1 MDEFIFFIFVEVYSH
16 YKVEITTNWS
26 MSKTKYYFD
35 SDNLEFVPIKRTF
48 IERIYRLSLFLIS
61 SVIIGAFITVVLLNT
76 DFIDTPK
83 EIIQAREI
91 DNYELQ
97 LKVLNKK
104 LEQVESTL
112 ANIEK
117 RDNNLYRVY
126 FEASPI
132 PEDQR
137 RAGFGG
143 VNRYD
148 YLEGFES
155 SDVIVNTTERLDILT
170 KELVIQSKS
179 LDEIELLA
187 KNNESL
193 LTAIPA
199 IQPVSSSDLKRM
211 ASGYGYR
218 IDPFTKKRTMHWCMD
233 FSAKTGTPIYATGD
247 GRIARA
253 DARAVGFGNHVRID
267 HGFGYVSIYAHMDKI
282 VVRRGNRVKRGDLIG
297 YVGNTGRSVAPHL
310 HYEIVKDGK
319 KINPINFYSGSL
331 SPIEFE
337 ELVNQASQENQSL
350 D

>member
-1 MDEFIFFIFVEVYSH
+1 
-16 YKVEITTNWS
+16 

-35 SDNLEFVPIKRTF
+35 SDNLEFVPIKNTLGN
-48 IERIYRLSLFLIS
+48 RIYRLSLFLIS
-61 SVIIGAFITVVLLNT
+61 SVIFGAFITVILINT
-76 DFIDTPK
+76 DFVDTPK
-83 EIIQAREI
+83 EIVQEREI

-117 RDNNLYRVY
+117 RDNNLYRAY

-137 RAGFGG
+137 KAGFGG
-143 VNRYD
+143 INRYD

-155 SDVIVNTTERLDILT
+155 SDLIVNTTERLDILT

-187 KNNESL
+187 KNKESL
-193 LTAIPA
+193 LSSIPS
-199 IQPVSSSDLKRM
+199 IQPVKSSDLRRM

-218 IDPFTKKRTMHWCMD
+218 IDPFTKARRMHFGMD
-233 FSAKTGTPIYATGD
+233 FSAKRGTPIYATGD
-247 GRIARA
+247 GTVSRA
-253 DARAVGFGNHVRID
+253 DSRAAGFGKHVRID
-267 HGFGYVSIYAHMDKI
+267 HGFGYVTIYAHMDRYL
-282 VVRRGNRVKRGDLIG
+282 VVKGDKVKRGDLIG
-297 YVGNTGRSVAPHL
+297 YVGSSGRSVAPHL
-310 HYEIVKDGK
+310 HYEIVKDGV

-331 SPIEFE
+331 SPAEFE
-337 ELVNQASQENQSL
+337 ELVKVASQENQSL

>member
-1 MDEFIFFIFVEVYSH
+1 
-16 YKVEITTNWS
+16 

-35 SDNLEFVPIKRTF
+35 SDNLEFVPIKNTLGNRM
-48 IERIYRLSLFLIS
+48 YRLSLFLIS
-61 SVIIGAFITVVLLNT
+61 SVIFGAFITVILFNT
-76 DFIDTPK
+76 DFVNTPK
-83 EIIQAREI
+83 EIVQEREI

-117 RDNNLYRVY
+117 RDNNLYRAY

-137 RAGFGG
+137 KAGFGG
-143 VNRYD
+143 INRYD

-155 SDVIVNTTERLDILT
+155 SDLIVNTTERLDILT

-187 KNNESL
+187 KNKESL
-193 LTAIPA
+193 LSSIPS
-199 IQPVSSSDLKRM
+199 IQPVKSSDLRRM

-218 IDPFTKKRTMHWCMD
+218 IDPFTKARRMHFGMD
-233 FSAKTGTPIYATGD
+233 FSAKRGTPIYATGD
-247 GRIARA
+247 GTVSRA
-253 DARAVGFGNHVRID
+253 DSRAAGFGKHVRID
-267 HGFGYVSIYAHMDKI
+267 HGFGYVTIYAHMDRYLVVKGDKI
-282 VVRRGNRVKRGDLIG
+282 KRGDLIG
-297 YVGNTGRSVAPHL
+297 YVGSSGRSVAPHL
-310 HYEIVKDGK
+310 HYEIVKDGV

-331 SPIEFE
+331 SPAEFE
-337 ELVNQASQENQSL
+337 ELVKAVSYTHLTLPTICSV
-350 D
+350 

>member
-1 MDEFIFFIFVEVYSH
+1 
-16 YKVEITTNWS
+16 

-35 SDNLEFVPIKRTF
+35 SDNLEFVPIKNTLGN
-48 IERIYRLSLFLIS
+48 RIYRLSLFLIS
-61 SVIIGAFITVVLLNT
+61 SVIFGAFITVILFNT
-76 DFIDTPK
+76 DFVNTPK
-83 EIIQAREI
+83 EIVQEREI

-117 RDNNLYRVY
+117 RDNNLYRAY

-137 RAGFGG
+137 KAGFGG
-143 VNRYD
+143 INRYD

-155 SDVIVNTTERLDILT
+155 SDLIVNTTERLDILT

-187 KNNESL
+187 KNKESL
-193 LTAIPA
+193 LSSIPS
-199 IQPVSSSDLKRM
+199 IQPVNSSDLRRM

-218 IDPFTKKRTMHWCMD
+218 IDPFTKARRMHFGMD
-233 FSAKTGTPIYATGD
+233 FSAPRGTEIYATGD
-247 GRIARA
+247 GTVTRA
-253 DARAVGFGNHVRID
+253 DSRAAGFGKHVRID
-267 HGFGYVSIYAHMDKI
+267 HGFGYVTIYAHLESFKVVKGDK
-282 VVRRGNRVKRGDLIG
+282 VKRGETIG
-297 YVGNTGRSVAPHL
+297 TVGSTGRSVAPHL
-310 HYEIVKDGK
+310 HYEIVKDGV

-331 SPIEFE
+331 SPAEFE
-337 ELVNQASQENQSL
+337 ELVKIASQENQSL

>member
-1 MDEFIFFIFVEVYSH
+1 
-16 YKVEITTNWS
+16 

-35 SDNLEFVPIKRTF
+35 SDNLEFVPIKNTLGN
-48 IERIYRLSLFLIS
+48 RIYRLSLFLIS
-61 SVIIGAFITVVLLNT
+61 SVIFGAFITVILFNT
-76 DFIDTPK
+76 DFVNTPK
-83 EIIQAREI
+83 EIVQEREI

-104 LEQVESTL
+104 LKQVESTL

-117 RDNNLYRVY
+117 RDNNLYRAY

-137 RAGFGG
+137 KAGFGG
-143 VNRYD
+143 INRYD

-155 SDVIVNTTERLDILT
+155 SDLIVNTTERLDILT

-187 KNNESL
+187 KNKESL
-193 LTAIPA
+193 LSSIPS
-199 IQPVSSSDLKRM
+199 IQPVKSSDLRRM

-218 IDPFTKKRTMHWCMD
+218 IDPFTKARRMHFGMD
-233 FSAKTGTPIYATGD
+233 FSAKRGTPIYATGD
-247 GRIARA
+247 GTVSRA
-253 DARAVGFGNHVRID
+253 DSRAAGFGKHVRID
-267 HGFGYVSIYAHMDKI
+267 HGFGYVTIYAHMDRYLVVKGDKI
-282 VVRRGNRVKRGDLIG
+282 KRGDLIG
-297 YVGNTGRSVAPHL
+297 YVGSSGRSVAPHL
-310 HYEIVKDGK
+310 HYEIVKDGV

-331 SPIEFE
+331 SPAEFE
-337 ELVNQASQENQSL
+337 ELVKVASQENQSL

>member
-1 MDEFIFFIFVEVYSH
+1 
-16 YKVEITTNWS
+16 

-35 SDNLEFVPIKRTF
+35 SDNLEFVPIKNTLGN
-48 IERIYRLSLFLIS
+48 RIYRLSLFLIS
-61 SVIIGAFITVVLLNT
+61 SVIFGAFITVILFNT
-76 DFIDTPK
+76 DFVNTPK
-83 EIIQAREI
+83 EIVQEREI

-117 RDNNLYRVY
+117 RDNNLYRAY

-137 RAGFGG
+137 KAGFGG
-143 VNRYD
+143 INRYD

-155 SDVIVNTTERLDILT
+155 SDLIVNTTERLDILT

-187 KNNESL
+187 KNKESL
-193 LTAIPA
+193 LSAIPS
-199 IQPVSSSDLKRM
+199 IQPVKSSDLRRM

-218 IDPFTKKRTMHWCMD
+218 IDPFTKARRMHFGMD
-233 FSAKTGTPIYATGD
+233 FSAPRGTKIYATGD
-247 GRIARA
+247 GTVSRA
-253 DARAVGFGNHVRID
+253 DSRAAGFGKHVRID
-267 HGFGYVSIYAHMDKI
+267 HGFGYVTIYAHMDSFLVVKGDKI
-282 VVRRGNRVKRGDLIG
+282 KRGDLIG
-297 YVGNTGRSVAPHL
+297 YVGSSGRSVAPHL
-310 HYEIVKDGK
+310 HYEIVKDGV

-331 SPIEFE
+331 SPAEFE
-337 ELVNQASQENQSL
+337 ELVKVASQENQSL

>member
-1 MDEFIFFIFVEVYSH
+1 
-16 YKVEITTNWS
+16 

-35 SDNLEFVPIKRTF
+35 SDNLEFVPIKNTLGNRM
-48 IERIYRLSLFLIS
+48 YRLSLFLIS
-61 SVIIGAFITVVLLNT
+61 SVIFGAFITVILFNT
-76 DFIDTPK
+76 DFVNTPK
-83 EIIQAREI
+83 EIVQEREI

-117 RDNNLYRVY
+117 RDNNLYRAY

-137 RAGFGG
+137 KAGFGG
-143 VNRYD
+143 INRYD

-155 SDVIVNTTERLDILT
+155 SDLIVNTTERLDILT

-187 KNNESL
+187 KNKESL
-193 LTAIPA
+193 LSSIPS
-199 IQPVSSSDLKRM
+199 IQPVKSSDLRRM

-218 IDPFTKKRTMHWCMD
+218 IDPFTKARRMHFGMD
-233 FSAKTGTPIYATGD
+233 FSAPRGTEIYATGD
-247 GRIARA
+247 GTVTRA
-253 DARAVGFGNHVRID
+253 DSRAAGFGKHVRID
-267 HGFGYVSIYAHMDKI
+267 HGFGYVTIYAHLESFI
-282 VVRRGNRVKRGDLIG
+282 VVKGDKVKRGEIIG
-297 YVGNTGRSVAPHL
+297 YVGSTGRSVAPHL
-310 HYEIVKDGK
+310 HYEIVKDGV

-331 SPIEFE
+331 SPAEFE
-337 ELVNQASQENQSL
+337 ELVKIASQENQSL

>member
-1 MDEFIFFIFVEVYSH
+1 
-16 YKVEITTNWS
+16 

-61 SVIIGAFITVVLLNT
+61 SVIIGAFITVLLLNT

-83 EIIQAREI
+83 EIVQAREI

-148 YLEGFES
+148 YLEGFGS

-193 LTAIPA
+193 LT
-199 IQPVSSSDLKRM
+199 
-211 ASGYGYR
+211 
-218 IDPFTKKRTMHWCMD
+218 
-233 FSAKTGTPIYATGD
+233 
-247 GRIARA
+247 
-253 DARAVGFGNHVRID
+253 
-267 HGFGYVSIYAHMDKI
+267 
-282 VVRRGNRVKRGDLIG
+282 
-297 YVGNTGRSVAPHL
+297 
-310 HYEIVKDGK
+310 E
-319 KINPINFYSGSL
+319 
-331 SPIEFE
+331 
-337 ELVNQASQENQSL
+337 
-350 D
+350 

>member
-1 MDEFIFFIFVEVYSH
+1 
-16 YKVEITTNWS
+16 

-35 SDNLEFVPIKRTF
+35 SDNLEFVPIKNTLGN
-48 IERIYRLSLFLIS
+48 RIYRLSLFLIS
-61 SVIIGAFITVVLLNT
+61 SVIFGAFITVILFNT
-76 DFIDTPK
+76 DFVNTPK
-83 EIIQAREI
+83 EIVQEREI

-117 RDNNLYRVY
+117 RDNNLYRAY

-137 RAGFGG
+137 KAGFGG
-143 VNRYD
+143 INRYD

-155 SDVIVNTTERLDILT
+155 SDLIVNTTERLDILT

-187 KNNESL
+187 KNKESL
-193 LTAIPA
+193 LSSIPS
-199 IQPVSSSDLKRM
+199 IQPVNSSDLRRM

-218 IDPFTKKRTMHWCMD
+218 IDPFTKARRMHFGMD
-233 FSAKTGTPIYATGD
+233 FSAPRKTPIYATGD
-247 GRIARA
+247 GTVTRA
-253 DARAVGFGNHVRID
+253 DSRAAGFGKHVRID
-267 HGFGYVSIYAHMDKI
+267 HGFGYVTIYAHMDSFI
-282 VVRRGNRVKRGDLIG
+282 VVKGDKVKRGDKIG
-297 YVGNTGRSVAPHL
+297 FVGSSGRSVAPHL
-310 HYEIVKDGK
+310 HYEIVKDGV

-331 SPIEFE
+331 SPAEFE
-337 ELVNQASQENQSL
+337 ELVKIASQENQSL

>member
-1 MDEFIFFIFVEVYSH
+1 
-16 YKVEITTNWS
+16 

-35 SDNLEFVPIKRTF
+35 SDNLEFVPIKNTLGN
-48 IERIYRLSLFLIS
+48 RIYRLSLFLIS
-61 SVIIGAFITVVLLNT
+61 SVIFGAFITVILFNT
-76 DFIDTPK
+76 DFVNTPK
-83 EIIQAREI
+83 EIVQEREI

-117 RDNNLYRVY
+117 RDNNLYRAY

-137 RAGFGG
+137 KAGFGG
-143 VNRYD
+143 INRYD

-155 SDVIVNTTERLDILT
+155 SDLIVNTTERLDILT

-187 KNNESL
+187 KNKESL
-193 LTAIPA
+193 LSSIPS
-199 IQPVSSSDLKRM
+199 IQPVNSSALRRM

-218 IDPFTKKRTMHWCMD
+218 IDPFTKARRMHFGMD
-233 FSAKTGTPIYATGD
+233 FSAPRGTEIYATGD
-247 GRIARA
+247 GTVTRA
-253 DARAVGFGNHVRID
+253 DSRAAGFGKHVRID
-267 HGFGYVSIYAHMDKI
+267 HGFGYVTIYAHMDSYK
-282 VVRRGNRVKRGDLIG
+282 VVKGDKVKRGDPIG
-297 YVGNTGRSVAPHL
+297 YVGSTGRSVAPHL
-310 HYEIVKDGK
+310 HYEIVKDGV

-331 SPIEFE
+331 SPAEFE
-337 ELVNQASQENQSL
+337 ELVKVASQENQSL

>member
-1 MDEFIFFIFVEVYSH
+1 
-16 YKVEITTNWS
+16 

-35 SDNLEFVPIKRTF
+35 SDNLEFVPIKRSLTN
-48 IERIYRLSLFLIS
+48 RIYRLSLFLIS
-61 SVIIGAFITVVLLNT
+61 SVIFGTFITVLLFNT
-76 DFIDTPK
+76 DFVDTPK
-83 EIIQAREI
+83 EIVQEREI

-148 YLEGFES
+148 YLEGFEN
-155 SDVIVNTTERLDILT
+155 SDLIVNTTERLDVLT

-187 KNNESL
+187 KNKESL
-193 LTAIPA
+193 LSSIPS
-199 IQPVSSSDLKRM
+199 IQPVNSSDLRRM

-218 IDPFTKKRTMHWCMD
+218 IDPFTKRRTMHWGMD

-247 GRIARA
+247 GRISRA
-253 DARAVGFGNHVRID
+253 DARAAGFGKHVRID
-267 HGFGYVSIYAHMDKI
+267 HGFGYVSIYAHMNRIIVAKGDK
-282 VVRRGNRVKRGDLIG
+282 VKRGDLIG
-297 YVGNTGRSVAPHL
+297 YVGSTGRSVAPHL
-310 HYEIVKDGK
+310 HYEIVKDGR

-331 SPIEFE
+331 SPMEFE

>member
-1 MDEFIFFIFVEVYSH
+1 
-16 YKVEITTNWS
+16 

-35 SDNLEFVPIKRTF
+35 SDNLEFVPIKNTLGN
-48 IERIYRLSLFLIS
+48 RIYRLSLFLIS
-61 SVIIGAFITVVLLNT
+61 SVIFGAFITVILFNT
-76 DFIDTPK
+76 DFVNTPK
-83 EIIQAREI
+83 EIVQEREI

-117 RDNNLYRVY
+117 RDNNLYRAY

-137 RAGFGG
+137 KAGFGG
-143 VNRYD
+143 INRYD

-155 SDVIVNTTERLDILT
+155 SDLIVNTTERLDILT

-187 KNNESL
+187 KNKESL
-193 LTAIPA
+193 LSSIPS
-199 IQPVSSSDLKRM
+199 IQPVKSSDLRRM

-218 IDPFTKKRTMHWCMD
+218 IDPFTKARRMHFGMD
-233 FSAKTGTPIYATGD
+233 FSAKRGTPIYATGD
-247 GRIARA
+247 GTVSRA
-253 DARAVGFGNHVRID
+253 DSRAAGFGKHVRID
-267 HGFGYVSIYAHMDKI
+267 HGFGYVTIYAHMDRY
-282 VVRRGNRVKRGDLIG
+282 VVVKGDKVKRGDLIG
-297 YVGNTGRSVAPHL
+297 YVGSSGRSVAPHL
-310 HYEIVKDGK
+310 HYEIVKDGV

-331 SPIEFE
+331 SPAEFE
-337 ELVNQASQENQSL
+337 ELVKVASQENQSL

>member
-1 MDEFIFFIFVEVYSH
+1 
-16 YKVEITTNWS
+16 

-35 SDNLEFVPIKRTF
+35 SDNLEFVPIKNTLGN
-48 IERIYRLSLFLIS
+48 RIYRLSLFLIS
-61 SVIIGAFITVVLLNT
+61 SVIFGAFITVILFNT
-76 DFIDTPK
+76 DFVNTPT
-83 EIIQAREI
+83 EIVQEREI

-117 RDNNLYRVY
+117 RDNNLYRAY

-137 RAGFGG
+137 KAGFGG
-143 VNRYD
+143 INRYD

-155 SDVIVNTTERLDILT
+155 SDLIVNTTERLDILT

-187 KNNESL
+187 KNKESL
-193 LTAIPA
+193 LSSIPS
-199 IQPVSSSDLKRM
+199 IQPVKSSDLRRM

-218 IDPFTKKRTMHWCMD
+218 IDPFTKARRMHFGMD
-233 FSAKTGTPIYATGD
+233 FSAKRGTPIYATGD
-247 GRIARA
+247 GTVSRA
-253 DARAVGFGNHVRID
+253 DSRAAGFGKHVRID
-267 HGFGYVSIYAHMDKI
+267 HGFGYVTIYAHMDRYL
-282 VVRRGNRVKRGDLIG
+282 VVKGDKVKRGDLIG
-297 YVGNTGRSVAPHL
+297 YVGSSGRSVAPHL
-310 HYEIVKDGK
+310 HYEIVKDGV

-331 SPIEFE
+331 SPAEFE
-337 ELVNQASQENQSL
+337 ELVKIASQENQSL

>member
-1 MDEFIFFIFVEVYSH
+1 
-16 YKVEITTNWS
+16 

-61 SVIIGAFITVVLLNT
+61 SVIIGAFITVLLMNT
-76 DFIDTPK
+76 DLIDTPK
-83 EIIQAREI
+83 EIVQAREI

-199 IQPVSSSDLKRM
+199 IQPVSTSDLKRM

-218 IDPFTKKRTMHWCMD
+218 IDPFTKKRTMHWGMD

-247 GRIARA
+247 GTIARA

-282 VVRRGNRVKRGDLIG
+282 VVRRGNKVKRGDLIG

-310 HYEIVKDGK
+310 HYEIVKDGR

>member
-1 MDEFIFFIFVEVYSH
+1 
-16 YKVEITTNWS
+16 

-35 SDNLEFVPIKRTF
+35 SDNLEFVPIKNT
-48 IERIYRLSLFLIS
+48 IGNRIYRLSLFLIS
-61 SVIIGAFITVVLLNT
+61 SVIFGAFITVILFNT
-76 DFIDTPK
+76 DFVNTPK
-83 EIIQAREI
+83 EIVQEREI

-117 RDNNLYRVY
+117 RDNNLYRAY

-137 RAGFGG
+137 KAGFGG
-143 VNRYD
+143 INRYD

-155 SDVIVNTTERLDILT
+155 SDLIVNTTERLDILT

-187 KNNESL
+187 KNKESL
-193 LTAIPA
+193 LSSIPS
-199 IQPVSSSDLKRM
+199 IQPVNSSALRRM

-218 IDPFTKKRTMHWCMD
+218 IDPFTKARRMHFGMD
-233 FSAKTGTPIYATGD
+233 FSAPRGTEIYATGD
-247 GRIARA
+247 GTVTRA
-253 DARAVGFGNHVRID
+253 DSRAAGFGKHVRID
-267 HGFGYVSIYAHMDKI
+267 HGFGYVTIYAHLESFKVVKGDK
-282 VVRRGNRVKRGDLIG
+282 VKRGETIG
-297 YVGNTGRSVAPHL
+297 TVGSTGRSVAPHL
-310 HYEIVKDGK
+310 HYEIVKDGV

-331 SPIEFE
+331 SPAEFE
-337 ELVNQASQENQSL
+337 ELVKIASQENQSL

>member
-1 MDEFIFFIFVEVYSH
+1 
-16 YKVEITTNWS
+16 

-35 SDNLEFVPIKRTF
+35 SDNLEFVPIKNTLGN
-48 IERIYRLSLFLIS
+48 RIYRLSLFLIS
-61 SVIIGAFITVVLLNT
+61 SVIFGAFITVILFNT
-76 DFIDTPK
+76 DFVNTPK
-83 EIIQAREI
+83 EIVQEREI

-117 RDNNLYRVY
+117 RDNNLYRAY

-137 RAGFGG
+137 KAGFGG
-143 VNRYD
+143 INRYD

-155 SDVIVNTTERLDILT
+155 SDLIVNTTERLDILT

-187 KNNESL
+187 KNKESL
-193 LTAIPA
+193 LSSIPS
-199 IQPVSSSDLKRM
+199 IQPVNSSALRRM

-218 IDPFTKKRTMHWCMD
+218 IDPFTKARRMHFGMD
-233 FSAKTGTPIYATGD
+233 FSAPRGTEIYATGD
-247 GRIARA
+247 GTVTRA
-253 DARAVGFGNHVRID
+253 DSRAAGFGKHVRID
-267 HGFGYVSIYAHMDKI
+267 HGFGYVTIYAHMDSYK
-282 VVRRGNRVKRGDLIG
+282 VVKGDKVKRGDLIG
-297 YVGNTGRSVAPHL
+297 YVGSTGRSVAPHL
-310 HYEIVKDGK
+310 HYEIVKDGV

-331 SPIEFE
+331 SPAEFE
-337 ELVNQASQENQSL
+337 ELVKIASQENQSL

>member
-1 MDEFIFFIFVEVYSH
+1 
-16 YKVEITTNWS
+16 

-35 SDNLEFVPIKRTF
+35 SDNLEFVPIKNTLGN
-48 IERIYRLSLFLIS
+48 RIYRLSLFLIS
-61 SVIIGAFITVVLLNT
+61 SVIFGAFITVILFNT
-76 DFIDTPK
+76 DFVNTPK
-83 EIIQAREI
+83 EIVQEREI

-117 RDNNLYRVY
+117 RDNNLYRAY

-137 RAGFGG
+137 KAGFGG
-143 VNRYD
+143 INRYD

-155 SDVIVNTTERLDILT
+155 SDLIVNTTERLDILT

-187 KNNESL
+187 KNKESL
-193 LTAIPA
+193 LSSIPS
-199 IQPVSSSDLKRM
+199 IQPVNSSDLRRM

-218 IDPFTKKRTMHWCMD
+218 IDPFTKARRMHFGMD
-233 FSAKTGTPIYATGD
+233 FSAPRNTPIYATGD
-247 GRIARA
+247 GTVSRA
-253 DARAVGFGNHVRID
+253 DSRAAGFGKHVRID
-267 HGFGYVSIYAHMDKI
+267 HGFGYVTIYAHMDRY
-282 VVRRGNRVKRGDLIG
+282 VVVKGDKVKRGDLIG
-297 YVGNTGRSVAPHL
+297 YVGSSGRSVAPHL
-310 HYEIVKDGK
+310 HYEIVKDGV

-331 SPIEFE
+331 SPAEFE
-337 ELVNQASQENQSL
+337 ELVKIASQENQSL

>member
-1 MDEFIFFIFVEVYSH
+1 
-16 YKVEITTNWS
+16 

-35 SDNLEFVPIKRTF
+35 SDNLEFVPIKRSLTN
-48 IERIYRLSLFLIS
+48 RIYRLSLFLIS
-61 SVIIGAFITVVLLNT
+61 SVIFGAFITVLLFNT
-76 DFIDTPK
+76 DFVDTPK
-83 EIIQAREI
+83 EIVQEREI

-143 VNRYD
+143 INRYD
-148 YLEGFES
+148 YLEGFEN
-155 SDVIVNTTERLDILT
+155 SDLIVNTTERLDVLT

-187 KNNESL
+187 KNKESL
-193 LTAIPA
+193 LSSIPS
-199 IQPVSSSDLKRM
+199 IQPVNSSDLRRM

-218 IDPFTKKRTMHWCMD
+218 IDPFTKRRTMHWGMD

-247 GRIARA
+247 GRISRA
-253 DARAVGFGNHVRID
+253 DARAAGFGKHVRID
-267 HGFGYVSIYAHMDKI
+267 HGFGYVSIYAHMNRIIVEKGDK
-282 VVRRGNRVKRGDLIG
+282 VKRGDLIG
-297 YVGNTGRSVAPHL
+297 YVGSTGRSVAPHL
-310 HYEIVKDGK
+310 HYEIVKDGR

-331 SPIEFE
+331 SPMEFE

>member
-1 MDEFIFFIFVEVYSH
+1 
-16 YKVEITTNWS
+16 

-83 EIIQAREI
+83 EIVQAREI

-218 IDPFTKKRTMHWCMD
+218 IDPFTKKRTMHWGMD
-233 FSAKTGTPIYATGD
+233 FSAKTGTPIYATGV

-282 VVRRGNRVKRGDLIG
+282 VVRRGNKVKRGDLIG

>member
-1 MDEFIFFIFVEVYSH
+1 
-16 YKVEITTNWS
+16 

-35 SDNLEFVPIKRTF
+35 SDNLEFVPIKKTLGD
-48 IERIYRLSLFLIS
+48 RIYRLSLFLIS
-61 SVIIGAFITVVLLNT
+61 SVIFGAFITVILFNT
-76 DFIDTPK
+76 DFVNTPK
-83 EIIQAREI
+83 EIVQEREI

-117 RDNNLYRVY
+117 RDNNLYRAY

-132 PEDQR
+132 PENQR
-137 RAGFGG
+137 KAGFGG
-143 VNRYD
+143 INRYD

-155 SDVIVNTTERLDILT
+155 SDLIVNTTERLDILT

-187 KNNESL
+187 KNKESL
-193 LTAIPA
+193 LSSIPS
-199 IQPVSSSDLKRM
+199 IQPVKSSDLRRM

-218 IDPFTKKRTMHWCMD
+218 IDPFTKARRMHFGMD
-233 FSAKTGTPIYATGD
+233 FSAKRGTPIYATGD
-247 GRIARA
+247 GTVSRA
-253 DARAVGFGNHVRID
+253 DSRAAGFGKHVRID
-267 HGFGYVSIYAHMDKI
+267 HGFGYVTIYAHMDRYLVVKGDKI
-282 VVRRGNRVKRGDLIG
+282 KRGDLIG
-297 YVGNTGRSVAPHL
+297 YVGSSGRSVAPHL
-310 HYEIVKDGK
+310 HYEIVKDGV

-331 SPIEFE
+331 SPAEFE
-337 ELVNQASQENQSL
+337 ELVKVASQENQSL

>member
-1 MDEFIFFIFVEVYSH
+1 
-16 YKVEITTNWS
+16 

-35 SDNLEFVPIKRTF
+35 SDNLEFVPIKNTVGN
-48 IERIYRLSLFLIS
+48 RIYRLSLFLIS
-61 SVIIGAFITVVLLNT
+61 SVIFGAFITVILFNT
-76 DFIDTPK
+76 DFVNTPK
-83 EIIQAREI
+83 EIVQEREI

-117 RDNNLYRVY
+117 RDNNLYRAY

-137 RAGFGG
+137 KAGFGG
-143 VNRYD
+143 INRYD

-155 SDVIVNTTERLDILT
+155 SDLIVNTTERLDILT

-187 KNNESL
+187 KNKESL
-193 LTAIPA
+193 LSSIPS
-199 IQPVSSSDLKRM
+199 IQPVNSSDLRRM

-218 IDPFTKKRTMHWCMD
+218 IDPFTKARRMHFGMD
-233 FSAKTGTPIYATGD
+233 FSAKRGTPIYATGD
-247 GRIARA
+247 GTVSRA
-253 DARAVGFGNHVRID
+253 DSRAAGFGKHVRID
-267 HGFGYVSIYAHMDKI
+267 HGFGYVTIYAHLESFKVVKGDK
-282 VVRRGNRVKRGDLIG
+282 VKRGETIG
-297 YVGNTGRSVAPHL
+297 TVGSTGRSVAPHL
-310 HYEIVKDGK
+310 HYEIVKDGV

-331 SPIEFE
+331 SPAEFE
-337 ELVNQASQENQSL
+337 ELVKIASQENQSL

>member
-1 MDEFIFFIFVEVYSH
+1 
-16 YKVEITTNWS
+16 

-35 SDNLEFVPIKRTF
+35 SDNLEFVPIKNTLGN
-48 IERIYRLSLFLIS
+48 RIYRLSLFLIS
-61 SVIIGAFITVVLLNT
+61 SVIFGAFITVILFNT
-76 DFIDTPK
+76 DFVNTPK
-83 EIIQAREI
+83 EIVQEREI

-117 RDNNLYRVY
+117 RDNNLYRAY

-137 RAGFGG
+137 KAGFGG
-143 VNRYD
+143 INRYD

-155 SDVIVNTTERLDILT
+155 SDLIVNTTERLDILT

-187 KNNESL
+187 KNKESL
-193 LTAIPA
+193 LSSIPS
-199 IQPVSSSDLKRM
+199 IQPVNSSDLRRM

-218 IDPFTKKRTMHWCMD
+218 IDPFTKARRMHFGMD
-233 FSAKTGTPIYATGD
+233 FSAPRGTEIYATGD
-247 GRIARA
+247 GTVTRA
-253 DARAVGFGNHVRID
+253 DSRAAGFGKHVRID
-267 HGFGYVSIYAHMDKI
+267 HGFGYVTIYAHMDRY
-282 VVRRGNRVKRGDLIG
+282 VVVKGDKVKRGDLIG
-297 YVGNTGRSVAPHL
+297 YVGSSGRSVAPHL
-310 HYEIVKDGK
+310 HYEIVKDGV

-331 SPIEFE
+331 SPAEFE
-337 ELVNQASQENQSL
+337 ELVKVASQENQSL

>member
-1 MDEFIFFIFVEVYSH
+1 
-16 YKVEITTNWS
+16 

-35 SDNLEFVPIKRTF
+35 SDNLEFVPIKNTLGN
-48 IERIYRLSLFLIS
+48 RIYRLSLFLIS
-61 SVIIGAFITVVLLNT
+61 SVIFGAFITVILFNT
-76 DFIDTPK
+76 DFVNTPK
-83 EIIQAREI
+83 EIVQEREI

-117 RDNNLYRVY
+117 RDNNLYRAY

-137 RAGFGG
+137 KAGFGG
-143 VNRYD
+143 INRYD

-155 SDVIVNTTERLDILT
+155 SDLIVNTTERLDILT

-187 KNNESL
+187 KNKESL
-193 LTAIPA
+193 LSSIPS
-199 IQPVSSSDLKRM
+199 IQPVNSSDLRRM

-218 IDPFTKKRTMHWCMD
+218 IDPFTKARRMHFGMD
-233 FSAKTGTPIYATGD
+233 FSAKRGTPIYATGD
-247 GRIARA
+247 GTVSRA
-253 DARAVGFGNHVRID
+253 DSRAAGFGKHVRID
-267 HGFGYVSIYAHMDKI
+267 HGFGYVTIYAHMDRY
-282 VVRRGNRVKRGDLIG
+282 VVVKGDKVKRGDLIG
-297 YVGNTGRSVAPHL
+297 YVGSSGRSVAPHL
-310 HYEIVKDGK
+310 HYEIVKDGV

-331 SPIEFE
+331 SPAEFE
-337 ELVNQASQENQSL
+337 ELVKAASQENQSL

>member
-1 MDEFIFFIFVEVYSH
+1 
-16 YKVEITTNWS
+16 

-35 SDNLEFVPIKRTF
+35 SDNLEFVPIKRSLTN
-48 IERIYRLSLFLIS
+48 RIYRLSLFLIS
-61 SVIIGAFITVVLLNT
+61 SVIFGTFITVLLFNT
-76 DFIDTPK
+76 DFVDTPK
-83 EIIQAREI
+83 EIVQEREI

-143 VNRYD
+143 INRYD
-148 YLEGFES
+148 YLEGFEN
-155 SDVIVNTTERLDILT
+155 SDLIVNTTERLDILT

-187 KNNESL
+187 KNKESL
-193 LTAIPA
+193 LSSIPS
-199 IQPVSSSDLKRM
+199 IQPVNSSDLRRM

-218 IDPFTKKRTMHWCMD
+218 IDPFTKRRTMHWGMD

-247 GRIARA
+247 GRISRA
-253 DARAVGFGNHVRID
+253 DARAAGFGKHVRID
-267 HGFGYVSIYAHMDKI
+267 HGFGYVSIYAHMNRIIVEKGDK
-282 VVRRGNRVKRGDLIG
+282 VKRGDLIG
-297 YVGNTGRSVAPHL
+297 YVGSTGRSVAPHL
-310 HYEIVKDGK
+310 HYEIVKDGR

-331 SPIEFE
+331 SPMEFE

>member
-1 MDEFIFFIFVEVYSH
+1 
-16 YKVEITTNWS
+16 

-83 EIIQAREI
+83 EIVQAREI

-193 LTAIPA
+193 LTSIPA

-218 IDPFTKKRTMHWCMD
+218 IDPFTKKRTMHWGMD

-282 VVRRGNRVKRGDLIG
+282 VVRRGNKVKRGDLIG

-310 HYEIVKDGK
+310 HYEVHKDGK
-319 KINPINFYSGSL
+319 KINPAYYFHNDL
-331 SPIEFE
+331 SPEEFDRML
-337 ELVNQASQENQSL
+337 ELSSQENQSF

>member
-1 MDEFIFFIFVEVYSH
+1 
-16 YKVEITTNWS
+16 

-35 SDNLEFVPIKRTF
+35 SDNLEFVPIKNTLGN
-48 IERIYRLSLFLIS
+48 RIYRLSLFLIS
-61 SVIIGAFITVVLLNT
+61 SVIFGAFITVILFNT
-76 DFIDTPK
+76 DFVNTPK
-83 EIIQAREI
+83 EIVQEREI

-117 RDNNLYRVY
+117 RDNNLYRAY

-137 RAGFGG
+137 KAGFGG
-143 VNRYD
+143 INRYD

-155 SDVIVNTTERLDILT
+155 SDLIVNTTERLDILT

-187 KNNESL
+187 KNKESL
-193 LTAIPA
+193 LSSIPS
-199 IQPVSSSDLKRM
+199 IQPVNSSDLRRM

-218 IDPFTKKRTMHWCMD
+218 IDPFTKARRMHFGMD
-233 FSAKTGTPIYATGD
+233 FSAPRGTEVYATGD
-247 GRIARA
+247 GTVTRA
-253 DARAVGFGNHVRID
+253 DSRAAGFGKHVRID
-267 HGFGYVSIYAHMDKI
+267 HGFGYVSIYAHMDRY
-282 VVRRGNRVKRGDLIG
+282 VVVKGDKVKRGDLIG
-297 YVGNTGRSVAPHL
+297 YVGSSGRSVAPHL
-310 HYEIVKDGK
+310 HYEIVKDGV

-331 SPIEFE
+331 SPAEFE
-337 ELVNQASQENQSL
+337 ELVKVASQENQSL

>member
-1 MDEFIFFIFVEVYSH
+1 
-16 YKVEITTNWS
+16 

-35 SDNLEFVPIKRTF
+35 SDNLEFVPIKNTLGN
-48 IERIYRLSLFLIS
+48 RIYRLSLFLLS
-61 SVIIGAFITVVLLNT
+61 SVIFGAFITVILFNT
-76 DFIDTPK
+76 DFVNTPK
-83 EIIQAREI
+83 EIVQEREI

-117 RDNNLYRVY
+117 RDNNLYRAY

-137 RAGFGG
+137 KAGFGG
-143 VNRYD
+143 INRYD

-155 SDVIVNTTERLDILT
+155 SDLIVNTTERLDILT

-187 KNNESL
+187 KNKESL
-193 LTAIPA
+193 LSSIPS
-199 IQPVSSSDLKRM
+199 IQPVKSSDLRRM
-211 ASGYGYR
+211 ASGNGYR
-218 IDPFTKKRTMHWCMD
+218 IDPFTKARRMHFGMD
-233 FSAKTGTPIYATGD
+233 FSAKRGTPIYATGD
-247 GRIARA
+247 GTVSRA
-253 DARAVGFGNHVRID
+253 DSRAAGFGKHVRID
-267 HGFGYVSIYAHMDKI
+267 HGFGYVTIYAHMDRYL
-282 VVRRGNRVKRGDLIG
+282 VVKGDKVKRGDLIG
-297 YVGNTGRSVAPHL
+297 YVGSSGRSVAPHL
-310 HYEIVKDGK
+310 HYEIVKDGV

-331 SPIEFE
+331 SPAEFE
-337 ELVNQASQENQSL
+337 ELVKVASQENQSL

>member
-1 MDEFIFFIFVEVYSH
+1 
-16 YKVEITTNWS
+16 

-35 SDNLEFVPIKRTF
+35 SDNLEFVPIKNTLGN
-48 IERIYRLSLFLIS
+48 RIYRLSLFLIS
-61 SVIIGAFITVVLLNT
+61 SVIFGAFITVILFNT
-76 DFIDTPK
+76 DFVNTPK
-83 EIIQAREI
+83 EIVQEREI

-117 RDNNLYRVY
+117 RDNNLYRAY

-137 RAGFGG
+137 KAGFGG
-143 VNRYD
+143 INRYD

-155 SDVIVNTTERLDILT
+155 SDLIVNTTERLDILT

-187 KNNESL
+187 KNKESL
-193 LTAIPA
+193 LSSIPS
-199 IQPVSSSDLKRM
+199 IQPVNSSDLRRM

-218 IDPFTKKRTMHWCMD
+218 IDPFTKARRMHFGMD
-233 FSAKTGTPIYATGD
+233 FSAKRGTPIYATGD
-247 GRIARA
+247 GTVSRA
-253 DARAVGFGNHVRID
+253 DSRAAGFGKHVRID
-267 HGFGYVSIYAHMDKI
+267 HGFGYVSIYAHMDRY
-282 VVRRGNRVKRGDLIG
+282 VVVKGDKVKRGDLIG
-297 YVGNTGRSVAPHL
+297 YVGSSGRSVAPHL
-310 HYEIVKDGK
+310 HYEIVKDGA

-331 SPIEFE
+331 SPAEFE
-337 ELVNQASQENQSL
+337 ELVKVASQENQSL